1 MYQKKIDGNTTSGL
15 KRHGL
20 IFKIKIEE
28 TNISNFTLYYSFA
41 RNEHKGMNM
50 CKVVRY
56 SCPLSNICESVC
68 VCLCMSVYMFDC

>member
-1 MYQKKIDGNTTSGL
+1 MYLKKTNGNKTSGL
-15 KRHGL
+15 KKHGL

-56 SCPLSNICESVC
+56 SCPLSNICV
-68 VCLCMSVYMFDC
+68 